1 MASDRVA
8 EAALNLDCTHVINVQ
23 GDEILVMP
31 DDLSNMVE
39 SIHANPNGQYWNA
52 IARIEKPVELT
63 DTAIVKC
70 VISTTGKILY
80 CARDFSHLNLN
91 TTFEPVRKIL
101 GILGYTWESLL
112 NFSKL
117 SRTPLETTQSID
129 QSRIIEHEIPL
140 LAVPFEKG
148 YPGINDSREEQMV
161 RKILQTDPMQRSIL
175 KGISSL

>member
-1 MASDRVA
+1 M
-8 EAALNLDCTHVINVQ
+8 
-23 GDEILVMP
+23 DEILVMP

-39 SIHANPNGQYWNA
+39 SIHAHPDGQYWNA
-52 IARIEKPVELT
+52 IARIEKPEELA

-70 VISTTGKILY
+70 VVSNAGKILY
-80 CARDFSHLNLN
+80 CARNFTHLNLN
-91 TTFEPVRKIL
+91 NTFEPVRKIL
-101 GILGYTWESLL
+101 GVLGYTLESLFAFSRL
-112 NFSKL
+112 N
-117 SRTPLETTQSID
+117 RTPLETTQSID